1 MNRTAPLILALL
13 LTAALPAQA
22 QDAPA
27 EGSPD
32 EGFSLIE
39 EGAKMILEGMFE
51 EMGPA
56 VRGMSEALETLQ
68 PKVQEL
74 LELID
79 DVANY
84 ESPVLLENGD
94 ILIRRRAG
102 APLPGAP
109 SPVPAPAAPTDP
121 GAQIE
126 L

>member
-1 MNRTAPLILALL
+1 MVRPLTLLVAPFLALSL
-13 LTAALPAQA
+13 VVTCPAQA

-32 EGFSLIE
+32 DGFSLIE

-56 VRGMSEALETLQ
+56 VRGMSEAMETLQ

-84 ESPVLLENGD
+84 ESPVRLENGD
-94 ILIRRRAG
+94 ILIRRK
-102 APLPGAP
+102 PGAP
-109 SPVPAPAAPTDP
+109 APSPGPVIPP
-121 GAQIE
+121 GGEIE